1 MCVLCRIPPLLLPW
15 SCPPSRY
22 RRGLTPNLKP
32 GRLTATFRPG
42 FLSFTP
48 VFFAPFSATAVPGLG
63 SGRLAD
69 APAPLRGVR
78 ESLRRVLP
86 GPGPLLRLGR
96 HRVFQI
102 LSHCQEVGGRARW
115 LNICPLFPLS
125 VCSAQALPAHGA
137 GAFVLMMSRVGAPG
151 SYQHTCSVLLQLA

>member
-1 MCVLCRIPPLLLPW
+1 MCVLCRIPPPLLPW

-22 RRGLTPNLKP
+22 RRALTPPLKP

-42 FLSFTP
+42 FRSFTP
-48 VFFAPFSATAVPGLG
+48 VFFAPFPATAVPGLG
-63 SGRLAD
+63 PGGLAD

-102 LSHCQEVGGRARW
+102 LSHCQEVGGCASW
-115 LNICPLFPLS
+115 LNICPLFPLCLLSSS
-125 VCSAQALPAHGA
+125 VSCAQRRGFCVNDVTRGCTWELSAHL
-137 GAFVLMMSRVGAPG
+137 
-151 SYQHTCSVLLQLA
+151 